1 MSVTSVLLPD
11 GSKANIGQIVTLHG
25 EVQHGRSHPMLE
37 SLATAC
43 VVCNNS
49 VPTYGK
55 KRALGSPTETAL
67 MQFAQ
72 KLGLEDLRKDWQR
85 IKEVRYTF
93 DKKINQKCME
103 PIMSRISVR
112 AFSYRVIPEISRIKN
127 LGDDNFYLLC
137 HFLCQQ

>member
-1 MSVTSVLLPD
+1 MIHYTVGQQCSGTLTKGVMSVTSVLLPD

-85 IKEVRYTF
+85 VKEVRYRNF
-93 DKKINQKCME
+93 GGVFFVQKIAE
-103 PIMSRISVR
+103 S
-112 AFSYRVIPEISRIKN
+112 
-127 LGDDNFYLLC
+127 
-137 HFLCQQ
+137 

>member
-85 IKEVRYTF
+85 IKEVCYCVTA
-93 DKKINQKCME
+93 IL
-103 PIMSRISVR
+103 
-112 AFSYRVIPEISRIKN
+112 IPS
-127 LGDDNFYLLC
+127 
-137 HFLCQQ
+137 

>member
-85 IKEVRYTF
+85 IKEV
-93 DKKINQKCME
+93 C
-103 PIMSRISVR
+103 
-112 AFSYRVIPEISRIKN
+112 YRVTFILIESIWGHIIWPYHMGLHQISNSEIFPIE
-127 LGDDNFYLLC
+127 
-137 HFLCQQ
+137 

>member
-85 IKEVRYTF
+85 VKEVRYRNF
-93 DKKINQKCME
+93 GGVFFVQKIAE
-103 PIMSRISVR
+103 S
-112 AFSYRVIPEISRIKN
+112 
-127 LGDDNFYLLC
+127 
-137 HFLCQQ
+137 

>member
-1 MSVTSVLLPD
+1 MEPTTQSNAVRQLWLGTLTKGVMSVTSVLLPD

-85 IKEVRYTF
+85 IKEVCYS
-93 DKKINQKCME
+93 D
-103 PIMSRISVR
+103 
-112 AFSYRVIPEISRIKN
+112 FSSLHKSEILARS
-127 LGDDNFYLLC
+127 LSYG
-137 HFLCQQ
+137 